1 MKTPINHLGSRL
13 ERQSHYRLPLQAKLL
28 ALDKYTRLV
37 KQTLM
42 NVLPSEAISGLRV
55 IVCENQQLIITAN
68 NHTIANHLNYMSQSI
83 LDLLHHE
90 HPELL
95 SITQL
100 KFRVV
105 LMNQQFSK
113 AATSS
118 MALQRNSIVNTVTFC
133 ELSDLTKQNITQLA
147 NLVTTNKKLAEI
159 LHKIAQSPND
169 KVTM

>member
-13 ERQSHYRLPLQAKLL
+13 ERQSHYRLPLQDKLL

-37 KQTLM
+37 RTTLA
-42 NVLPSEAISGLRV
+42 NVLPTEAVDELRV

-68 NHTIANHLNYMSQSI
+68 NHTLANHLNYMSQSI
-83 LDLLHHE
+83 LDLIHHE

-100 KFRVV
+100 KFRVL

-113 AATSS
+113 VATSS
-118 MALQRNSIVNTVTFC
+118 TALQRNSTVNSVTSC

-147 NLVTTNKKLAEI
+147 KLVTTNKKLTEI